1 MACANRPP
9 TLPKLKG
16 DANEPEHPSRNIAE
30 LIFLVPPW
38 WVDLS
43 AGQRRRLDASQEAE
57 VSRPFW
63 PTDTVGWVA
72 GSILTGLLILVVT
85 FV

>member
-1 MACANRPP
+1 MACVNRPP

-16 DANEPEHPSRNIAE
+16 YANEPEHPSRNIAV
-30 LIFLVPPW
+30 LIFLVLLW
-38 WVDLS
+38 WVALS

-72 GSILTGLLILVVT
+72 GGILTGLLILLVT
-85 FV
+85 IV